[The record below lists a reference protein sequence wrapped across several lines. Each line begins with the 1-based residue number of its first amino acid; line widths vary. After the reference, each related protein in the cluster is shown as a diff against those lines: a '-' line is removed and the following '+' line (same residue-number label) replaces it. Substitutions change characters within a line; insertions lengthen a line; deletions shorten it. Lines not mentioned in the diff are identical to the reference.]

1 MIPLL
6 GRFKNEDGERYHLIL
21 LAYETAS
28 GLKIGVWVEGLI
40 KTKRAHFQLRG
51 PAFSDRASWH
61 LSPLWVEMEI
71 SDRLHWIQSKNPEL
85 IPKEL
90 NVYEE
95 YRISQSFRRGATTHA
110 RNQKVGESDIDII
123 NWWCKVE
130 GAQGH
135 RPKLRM
141 QDHYSKIRQLVPSL
155 LRFSLL
161 PYLKR
166 FYCKLLLEGAII
178 MMTSEGRHCA

>member
-1 MIPLL
+1 
-6 GRFKNEDGERYHLIL
+6 
-21 LAYETAS
+21 
-28 GLKIGVWVEGLI
+28 
-40 KTKRAHFQLRG
+40 
-51 PAFSDRASWH
+51 
-61 LSPLWVEMEI
+61 MEI

-95 YRISQSFRRGATTHA
+95 CRISQSFRRGATTHA

-123 NWWCKVE
+123 NWWRKVE